1 MGLTVEQIQ
10 LVKKT
15 WGPFRRIDPKL
26 VGDVFYSRLFMDN
39 PTLRRLFPKD
49 MDEQYQKL
57 LAMVNVIVGR
67 LNQLD
72 KLGED
77 IAAMAR
83 RHVSYGV
90 RPEHYAAVGNA
101 LLWTLEQG
109 MGKDW
114 NAEVREAWTACYTVL
129 ADTMINASYSTEHKK
144 RLS

>member
-1 MGLTVEQIQ
+1 MGLTLEQIQ
-10 LVKKT
+10 LVKSS

-26 VGDVFYSRLFMDN
+26 VGDVFYSKLFMEH
-39 PTLRRLFPKD
+39 PGLRRLFPKD

-57 LAMVNVIVGR
+57 LAMVNLIVGR

-72 KLGED
+72 KLTDD
-77 IAAMAR
+77 ISSMAR

-90 RPEHYAAVGNA
+90 KAEHYAAVGNA

-114 NAEVREAWTACYTVL
+114 IPEVQQAWMSCYTIL
-129 ADTMINASYSTEHKK
+129 SDTMINASYPKAQH
-144 RLS
+144 R

>member
-1 MGLTVEQIQ
+1 M
-10 LVKKT
+10 VKSS

-26 VGDVFYSRLFMDN
+26 VGDVFYSKLFMEH
-39 PTLRRLFPKD
+39 PGLRRLFPKD

-57 LAMVNVIVGR
+57 LAMVNLIVGR

-72 KLGED
+72 KLTDD
-77 IAAMAR
+77 ISSMAR

-90 RPEHYAAVGNA
+90 KAEHYAAVGNA

-114 NAEVREAWTACYTVL
+114 IPEVQQAWMSCYTIL
-129 ADTMINASYSTEHKK
+129 SDTMINASYPKAQH
-144 RLS
+144 R